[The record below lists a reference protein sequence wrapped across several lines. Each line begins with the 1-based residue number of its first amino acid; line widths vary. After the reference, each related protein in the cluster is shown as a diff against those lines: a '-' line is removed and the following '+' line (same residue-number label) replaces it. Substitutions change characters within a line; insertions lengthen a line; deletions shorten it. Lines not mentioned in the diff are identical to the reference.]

1 MSECERN
8 VIQNFYT
15 VDGLGKVLH
24 HKDFVTDLAVWTE
37 VDVWVFTAGRTHIVK
52 LDLFQGTFTGSCLF
66 GLGSVG
72 TESGNKF
79 LKFFDL
85 FFFLLVGFLHL
96 FDEELAG
103 LKPEVVVSGIEL
115 DLAVVDVCCM
125 STYFI

>member
-15 VDGLGKVLH
+15 VDGLGKVLY
-24 HKDFVTDLAVWTE
+24 HKDLITDLAVWTE

-52 LDLFQGTFTGSCLF
+52 LDLFQGTFTGSRLF

-72 TESGNKF
+72 TESGNKL

-85 FFFLLVGFLHL
+85 FFFLFVSFLHL

-103 LKPEVVVSGIEL
+103 LKPEVIVSGIEL
-115 DLAVVDVCCM
+115 NLAVVDVCCM